1 MSSVSDSDEER
12 GVAGGLAG
20 GDLDGKIPDVRLMDS
35 FLLLFFSS
43 ELFEVTFKVF
53 AASSKL
59 RNARETFF
67 YLLVLCVEVTTF
79 FFFL

>member
-35 FLLLFFSS
+35 FLLLFF
-43 ELFEVTFKVF
+43 
-53 AASSKL
+53 
-59 RNARETFF
+59 
-67 YLLVLCVEVTTF
+67 
-79 FFFL
+79 